1 MLEIFLGGGVLMYP
15 LALCS
20 AIALAIILE
29 RLWTLRLESV
39 APANLVY
46 EVWQLIETNQISGEK
61 MNLLKRK
68 YPLGAVLASGLSS
81 SKFGRMVMDEQMQA
95 TAVQKIHRLKRFT
108 NMLGTIAMIAPL
120 LGLLGTV
127 VGMIEIFVSFQ
138 ATASASAGFIARGI
152 SQALI
157 TTAFG
162 LAIAIPAVAFHR
174 FLLRRLDDIAVE
186 MEHQASILLN
196 MMFRSSAKR

>member
-39 APANLVY
+39 VPANLVY
-46 EVWQLIETNQISGEK
+46 EVWQLVEANQISGEK

-68 YPLGAVLASGLSS
+68 YPLGAVLVSGLSS
-81 SKFGRMVMDEQMQA
+81 SKFGRVVMDEQMQA
-95 TAVQKIHRLKRFT
+95 TAVQKTHRLKRFI

-186 MEHQASILLN
+186 MENQASILLN
-196 MMFRSSAKR
+196 MMFRSSSKR